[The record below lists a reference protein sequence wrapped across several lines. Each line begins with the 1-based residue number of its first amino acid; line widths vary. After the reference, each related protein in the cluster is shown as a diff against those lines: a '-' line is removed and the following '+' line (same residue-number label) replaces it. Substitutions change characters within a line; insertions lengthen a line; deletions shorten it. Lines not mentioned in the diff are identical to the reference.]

1 MPSVFEPIQFGN
13 PAEAVFVA
21 LTATIVGIFCL
32 IAFILARR
40 AIRLRYFARRDRRNQ
55 YIRQHWDAIV
65 SDEIPAA
72 TWFFDPIDQP
82 LVEGIAL
89 DRMEVAEP
97 EEIGRLAAFFR
108 RSGLLDKR
116 IREVRRVRGW
126 RRRQALLALGQMR
139 CPESIPAL
147 AEALKD
153 AGDQLTVDL
162 IHGLGQVGT
171 PRAAEAILE
180 RLARRPV
187 QCMPQMLQSAL
198 LSCYRADPEA
208 LFARVLDA
216 DDAMRPILA
225 RVLADVAHPAMSGD
239 PLALVADPVAEVR
252 ASAARLLAV
261 IRPRYALLPL
271 TRLAVDK
278 EWFVRLRAVVALGV
292 LGERGGIPALIRALC
307 DTNRLVRLRA
317 AASLVQFN
325 GEEAQVLQLATRT
338 RDKYALQALVSEM
351 DRAGRISDLVD
362 CLADD
367 DRRAVVEPALLAALE
382 GGAMQVLVDLLLHH
396 PNRQVRAR
404 LARLMAASPAPGLL
418 ELLEQLE
425 AALAAPGERRLL
437 RWVGSRLR
445 RACGEGEV
453 PSTVAAV

>member
-1 MPSVFEPIQFGN
+1 MPSVFEPIQFAN
-13 PAEAVFVA
+13 PAEVVFVA

-40 AIRLRYFARRDRRNQ
+40 AIRSRYFARRDRRNQ
-55 YIRQHWDAIV
+55 YIREHWDAIV
-65 SDEIPAA
+65 SGEIPAA
-72 TWFFDPIDQP
+72 TWFFAPIDQP

-97 EEIGRLAAFFR
+97 EELRHLISFFR

-147 AEALKD
+147 AEALRG

-180 RLARRPV
+180 RLARKPV

-198 LSCYRADPEA
+198 VSCYRSDPEA
-208 LFARVLDA
+208 LFVRVLEA
-216 DDAMRPILA
+216 DDAMRPVLA
-225 RVLADVAHPAMSGD
+225 RVLADVARPGTSGD
-239 PLALVADPVAEVR
+239 ALGLVADPVAEVR
-252 ASAARLLAV
+252 ASAARLLAAT
-261 IRPRYALLPL
+261 RPEYALLPL
-271 TRLAVDK
+271 TRLAADK
-278 EWFVRLRAVVALGV
+278 EWFVRLRAAVALGV
-292 LGERGGIPALIRALC
+292 LGDRGGIPALIRALC

-317 AASLVQFN
+317 AAALVRFEGQ
-325 GEEAQVLQLATRT
+325 EAQVLRLAMRT

-351 DRAGRISDLVD
+351 DRAGRISDLAD
-362 CLADD
+362 SLADD
-367 DRRAVVEPALLAALE
+367 NRRAVVEPALLAALQ
-382 GGAMQVLVDLLLHH
+382 GGAMQALVDLLLHH
-396 PNRQVRAR
+396 PDRQVRVR
-404 LARLMAASPAPGLL
+404 LAHLMATSPAPGLL
-418 ELLEQLE
+418 EFLEQLE
-425 AALAAPGERRLL
+425 AALSQPHERRVL
-437 RWVGSRLR
+437 RWVVSRLN
-445 RACGEGEV
+445 RACREDEV